1 MRILIDG
8 CIGETGGG
16 AKFLENFC
24 KFSSAESELVVFSQ
38 YEFKCGNPNVRII
51 KVRLGI
57 FGSIL
62 LWRMIVFPIICLIYK
77 PDRIYCFAGVFS
89 WFLDGKKVLCFLH
102 NIIPFD
108 EYSWSKWGHRDRFK
122 FRCLRRM
129 LISSYSRAFGV
140 VFFSDA
146 SYRLVESYLSYP
158 IKRALRARYGVGL
171 QFLQARDIPAGIG
184 GGIANKNSVNV
195 VVVASLSPH
204 KDLDTV
210 ITGLCFTR
218 LSIPISVEIFGTDFH
233 KLGLKQFNDA
243 LRRLDASENV
253 TIKYRGW
260 VDNEHLADAYRC
272 ADVVV
277 IPSLSEN
284 SPISAV
290 EAFVA
295 SKGALVVS
303 DAPSLVELGV
313 SQYIYARGEALS
325 FKNIF
330 EQAIGCGV
338 RLDSDGA
345 DLGDSIS
352 VDRLDFCSCISDLDR
367 EISRA
372 FEGD

>member
-1 MRILIDG
+1 MRILVDG

-24 KFSSAESELVVFSQ
+24 NFSTTGSELIVFSQ
-38 YEFKCGNPNVRII
+38 YEFESRNPNLRII
-51 KVRLGI
+51 KVNSRA

-62 LWRMIVFPIICLIYK
+62 LWRIFIFPLICLFYR
-77 PDRIYCFAGVFS
+77 PQRIYCFAGVFS
-89 WFLDGKKVLCFLH
+89 WLVNGEKVICFLH

-108 EYSWSKWGHRDRFK
+108 EYSWPKWGSRDRLK
-122 FRCLRRM
+122 FRCLRRL
-129 LISSYSRAFGV
+129 LISNYDRAFGV

-146 SYRLVESYLSYP
+146 SYGLVNSFLRRP
-158 IKRALRARYGVGL
+158 IKRVVRARYGVDSE
-171 QFLQARDIPAGIG
+171 FLKARDDSVENGSS
-184 GGIANKNSVNV
+184 NVNNSVNV
-195 VVVASLSPH
+195 VIVASLSPH

-210 ITGLCFTR
+210 IAGLCFRR
-218 LSIPISVEIFGTDFH
+218 LSVPITVEIFGTDFH
-233 KLGLKQFNDA
+233 DLGLKQFKEA
-243 LRRLDASENV
+243 LCRLDASEDLV
-253 TIKYRGW
+253 ITYRGY
-260 VDNEHLADAYRC
+260 VDNVQLADAYRS

-325 FKNIF
+325 FRNIF
-330 EQAIGCGV
+330 DHAILRAVSPDCEGV
-338 RLDSDGA
+338 AYDNT
-345 DLGDSIS
+345 IS
-352 VDRLDFCSCISDLDR
+352 VNRLDFCSCIGDLDLA
-367 EISRA
+367 ITKS
-372 FEGD
+372 FEGK